1 MFRSHF
7 RHTLDNKGR
16 VSIPAEHRVELQVDN
31 AKPPIITKGDDCLRL
46 YPESDWTEYERR
58 MIEAASFDPDGEELL
73 RAIIAWSSACP
84 VDRVGRILIP
94 PTLREH
100 ANLEREVVFVGMGH
114 FVEIWNPTRFSESD
128 ARTWARS
135 RDLRRSLA
143 ARMHTKGPT
152 KLGGPEEDS
161 SSG

>member
-1 MFRSHF
+1 MFRNHF

-16 VSIPAEHRVELQVDN
+16 VSVPAEYRVELQAEND
-31 AKPPIITKGDDCLRL
+31 KPPFLTKADDCLRL
-46 YPESDWTEYERR
+46 YPAGYWAEYEAR
-58 MIEAASFDPDGEELL
+58 MIEETAFDPDGEDTL
-73 RAIIAWSSACP
+73 RSIMAWSSACP

-94 PTLREH
+94 QNLREH
-100 ANLEREVVFVGMGH
+100 ANLEREAVFVGMGH
-114 FVEIWNPTRFSESD
+114 FVEIWNPARFLETD

-143 ARMHTKGPT
+143 ARIHTKGLS
-152 KLGGPEEDS
+152 KLGGPEGSS